1 MPFFSFTI
9 HVWTEFRIRNPAL
22 TNAKTPMI
30 KVLMFYMKLLPFLR
44 VEMVRNRYLDIKR
57 IFQSDINSDYWF
69 NFEYNF
75 LRDDNHIMKWS
86 VATNCEDSR
95 LILAINRHQE
105 KQVLL
110 IDEQLKPCGSNNDN
124 LGNLIE
130 GI

>member
-1 MPFFSFTI
+1 
-9 HVWTEFRIRNPAL
+9 
-22 TNAKTPMI
+22 
-30 KVLMFYMKLLPFLR
+30 
-44 VEMVRNRYLDIKR
+44 
-57 IFQSDINSDYWF
+57 
-69 NFEYNF
+69 
-75 LRDDNHIMKWS
+75 MKWS

-130 GI
+130 GIQRIEKL

>member
-1 MPFFSFTI
+1 
-9 HVWTEFRIRNPAL
+9 
-22 TNAKTPMI
+22 
-30 KVLMFYMKLLPFLR
+30 MFYMKLLPFLR

-130 GI
+130 GIQRMEKLQHDEYE